1 MALRVY
7 DSRQGIDFRFNA
19 QLMQQQQ
26 EARNALRAIVTTVL
40 HLAQQGVALRGH
52 DESSGNFDAL
62 LELRASDDASLKNWL
77 DNHRI
82 TWTSHEIQNEILK
95 TASHEVQR
103 LLASQMK
110 RAGFFGIMVDETTDA
125 ASLEEVS
132 ICLRTTT
139 EDLEPVEH
147 FIGFVQT
154 NSTTGAA
161 LADLIVD
168 TITRLNLD
176 IHLCRSQ
183 TYDGASNMRG
193 AIKGVQARML
203 EVERRCFFTYCAN
216 HRLNL
221 ILQAVTKETEIFK
234 DCLGLVHEIGKLFK
248 ESSKRISILQNVS
261 INLTGHE
268 ATSIRPLCETRWTV
282 REAALDKVI
291 RQYEVIL
298 QALEEVGKTA
308 SWRGTTVASTSRG
321 LVERMSQM
329 ETYYGLL
336 IARAVFG
343 MAENAA
349 SALQK
354 PTITHADAQKTIQ
367 ILKEQLAGL
376 GKERFL
382 EDQWSKAAEVARSL
396 DLKLPELPRVR
407 QPTARAL
414 EAGIASAPRTF
425 TTPKEKIFAE
435 IREAISSMDEE
446 LQKKFASE
454 GATLLSKAEEILCAA
469 AKGNVLEVQI
479 NELLQA
485 VGDDLSEN
493 KLRCELGVMGNL
505 SGISDA
511 KTFEDIRQVFHENSA
526 SRELMPEVTKLMRI
540 ILCAASSTATSER
553 SFSMLRRLKKS
564 AV

>member
-1 MALRVY
+1 LNLITASEESLPPFVLGGFQHWNKALQKFNDHEGGTFHSQALMALRVY
-7 DSRQGIDFRFNA
+7 DSRQGIDIRFNA
-19 QLMQQQQ
+19 QLMHQQQ

-203 EVERRCFFTYCAN
+203 EV
-216 HRLNL
+216 
-221 ILQAVTKETEIFK
+221 
-234 DCLGLVHEIGKLFK
+234 
-248 ESSKRISILQNVS
+248 
-261 INLTGHE
+261 
-268 ATSIRPLCETRWTV
+268 
-282 REAALDKVI
+282 
-291 RQYEVIL
+291 
-298 QALEEVGKTA
+298 
-308 SWRGTTVASTSRG
+308 
-321 LVERMSQM
+321 
-329 ETYYGLL
+329 LL
-336 IARAVFG
+336 H
-343 MAENAA
+343 
-349 SALQK
+349 L
-354 PTITHADAQKTIQ
+354 
-367 ILKEQLAGL
+367 L
-376 GKERFL
+376 
-382 EDQWSKAAEVARSL
+382 
-396 DLKLPELPRVR
+396 R
-407 QPTARAL
+407 QP
-414 EAGIASAPRTF
+414 P
-425 TTPKEKIFAE
+425 P
-435 IREAISSMDEE
+435 
-446 LQKKFASE
+446 
-454 GATLLSKAEEILCAA
+454 
-469 AKGNVLEVQI
+469 
-479 NELLQA
+479 
-485 VGDDLSEN
+485 
-493 KLRCELGVMGNL
+493 
-505 SGISDA
+505 
-511 KTFEDIRQVFHENSA
+511 
-526 SRELMPEVTKLMRI
+526 
-540 ILCAASSTATSER
+540 
-553 SFSMLRRLKKS
+553 
-564 AV
+564 